1 MESSAHRAWGA
12 TSGFTGVLKTAAGRA
27 CLLGAL
33 LLASGSSAFAVGAS
47 TAPAGFVRTTVA
59 AAAHPSRQATSLI
72 ATPLLNA
79 PVYVGR
85 VASARAA
92 SGATEISS
100 QSVSV
105 SRPDCFDCS
114 RPHAVFV
121 TSGVF
126 AGFSFRVLATSPRG
140 ITVDAQG
147 FDLSEIL
154 AEGDAFEVRP
164 LHTFR
169 SLFGGDAA
177 TVPFTAAADAA
188 RADQLLVNRDGSWR
202 AYWFTG
208 STWRRAGSAGDAGDD
223 VILPQD
229 GIVVYR
235 RAACAVEVRFV
246 GDAPATDAVVA
257 VPAGAVSTVGNPFPT
272 DAAIGEFGFETVS
285 GWRCSPQADEA
296 DQIQVCS
303 GNTWRTYWHDGAQWK
318 NSAGS
323 AADPTI
329 PAGTAMIVVRKA
341 GDAANPFALIARP
354 YDL

>member
-1 MESSAHRAWGA
+1 MWVASAAP
-12 TSGFTGVLKTAAGRA
+12 V
-27 CLLGAL
+27 
-33 LLASGSSAFAVGAS
+33 FAVGAA
-47 TAPAGFVRTTVA
+47 TAPAGFVRATITA
-59 AAAHPSRQATSLI
+59 ANTSSRYATSLI

-85 VASARAA
+85 VSNARAA

-100 QSVSV
+100 QSVSA

-126 AGFSFRVLATSPRG
+126 AGFTFRVLATSSRG
-140 ITVDAQG
+140 ISVDAQG
-147 FDLSEIL
+147 FDLSRIL
-154 AEGDAFEVRP
+154 ATGDTFEVRP

-169 SLFGGDAA
+169 SLFGDDVAS
-177 TVPFTAAADAA
+177 VPFNAAADAA
-188 RADQLLVNRDGSWR
+188 RADQLLVNRDGSWH

-208 STWRRAGSAGDAGDD
+208 SSWRRAGSASDAGDD
-223 VILPQD
+223 VILPRD

-235 RAACAVEVRFV
+235 RATSATEVRFI

-257 VPAGAVSTVGNPFPT
+257 LPTGMVSTVGNPFPT
-272 DAAIGEFGFETVS
+272 DAVIGEFGFETVS
-285 GWRCSPQADEA
+285 GWRCSPLADEA
-296 DQIQVCS
+296 DQVQVCS
-303 GNTWRTYWHDGAQWK
+303 GNTWRIFWHDGAQWK

-329 PAGTAMIVVRKA
+329 PAGTAMIVVRKS
-341 GDAANPFALIARP
+341 GDAVNPFALIARP
-354 YDL
+354 YNL